1 MTRKTVLRRL
11 MAGLRAVTWTGWAV
25 AAIVVAAAVL
35 AGLAGWIEAGVVA
48 VVGSVCLLVGVGSVL
63 GGSWAQVSILLGS
76 TRAKVG
82 ETATGELRVH
92 NPGERRVRAGVVE
105 LPVGGDAPQFVVPA
119 LGGGQT
125 WSEVFD
131 IPARRRGVVVLGPA
145 RSVRGDA
152 LGMLLSVRAWADP
165 QRLIVHPRTVRV
177 PFDATG
183 FLSDAEGVTTA
194 KLSSSDVS
202 FHALRNYVPGDDR
215 RHVHW
220 PTTAREGQLMVRQFE
235 ETRRSHHVIL
245 LDTAA
250 ADWQPDAFELGISAA
265 ASLALAGLTRGRA
278 VSFATSS
285 GWVSTTSAIR
295 MLDALAELTLDASPP
310 ALTDRVREV
319 LAQRRSVS
327 VLTVVCGPDMPD
339 ADIARWSSLAGPDVD
354 TGVVRV
360 SPGGTP
366 ARSQIGRTAVAD
378 CPALA
383 DLPRLVRRGG
393 GS

>member
-1 MTRKTVLRRL
+1 

-48 VVGSVCLLVGVGSVL
+48 VVGAVCLLVGVGSVL

-183 FLSDAEGVTTA
+183 
-194 KLSSSDVS
+194 
-202 FHALRNYVPGDDR
+202 
-215 RHVHW
+215 
-220 PTTAREGQLMVRQFE
+220 
-235 ETRRSHHVIL
+235 RS
-245 LDTAA
+245 
-250 ADWQPDAFELGISAA
+250 PK
-265 ASLALAGLTRGRA
+265 R
-278 VSFATSS
+278 
-285 GWVSTTSAIR
+285 
-295 MLDALAELTLDASPP
+295 
-310 ALTDRVREV
+310 
-319 LAQRRSVS
+319 
-327 VLTVVCGPDMPD
+327 
-339 ADIARWSSLAGPDVD
+339 
-354 TGVVRV
+354 
-360 SPGGTP
+360 
-366 ARSQIGRTAVAD
+366 
-378 CPALA
+378 
-383 DLPRLVRRGG
+383 
-393 GS
+393 